1 MTDIAVGGVVADS
14 GEQPQQRVN
23 WARWALITSIG
34 GAIAAAMAALLAA
47 LSPRVDH
54 YVPHLYQLIFEGV
67 AFALAILAPTFC
79 SWQRAIADVQLPRT
93 DGADPKYEHV
103 SGWSAI
109 LLASVVLFIATLVW
123 WASNSNDANR
133 KIHADFGAAVVLLVS
148 IAFILV
154 AAAPSIA
161 RWYRNRL
168 QPVDAD
174 EEDDEVT
181 EKKGFVDSVGLW
193 LSAVDAVLVFAVANA
208 VGANRQNFYLRY
220 AILLA
225 TISACAA
232 LGYYWDAPWSFI
244 PIVWGFVIAFAVSRR
259 WAWIEGDRELAM
271 LNPNLSQRYIRVG
284 FDQDLRDEALVVFLS
299 MFLLVPLALR
309 QAQLLADA
317 HSVPMFSLAH
327 GANVHDLGIW
337 VAFYGTELAKAL
349 PFVDWAEVYHV
360 EGDAPVSA
368 TSALALHAVFLVRVF
383 IDLVFL
389 AALLQ
394 AIASASRDAQQRELF
409 YRKHAIFRL
418 DPFTEPDAFRALVRK
433 GAEGWEKN
441 GNIFS
446 RFPSYDKNRL
456 VELSAHRD
464 DRIRRAAEF
473 LLEDDASITNDPH
486 YRLSRKSAER
496 DVSPEDIQA
505 LVNEIVQSGPKR
517 NAYQLG
523 VARVRLLQGHGMVP
537 VRREILRLITQA
549 QPAER
554 ERRDALIAAM
564 IGERRELTY
573 QSRSIALDAL
583 AADVGTDLTVRS
595 AVQQV
600 ADHDAAKALQNRAKQ
615 ILADHPETA

>member
-1 MTDIAVGGVVADS
+1 MTDIAAGVLAES
-14 GEQPQQRVN
+14 GDLPQQRIN
-23 WARWALITSIG
+23 WARWALVSSICG
-34 GAIAAAMAALLAA
+34 AAAAASAATLAA
-47 LSPRVDH
+47 ISPRVDA
-54 YVPHLYQLIFEGV
+54 YVPHMYQLIFQGV
-67 AFALAILAPTFC
+67 AFAFAVLGPVFC
-79 SWQRAIADVQLPRT
+79 SWQRAIADGQLPRSN
-93 DGADPKYEHV
+93 GAEPKYEHV

-109 LLASVVLFIATLVW
+109 LLGSVVMFIAGLVS
-123 WASNSNDANR
+123 WASHSNDANR

-148 IAFILV
+148 LAFVLV

-161 RWYRNRL
+161 RWYRNR
-168 QPVDAD
+168 QNPAQVDED
-174 EEDDEVT
+174 EEYTSD
-181 EKKGFVDSVGLW
+181 KRSFIDSVGGW
-193 LSAVDAVLVFAVANA
+193 LSALDGVLVFAVANA

-244 PIVWGFVIAFAVSRR
+244 PIAWGFFIAFAVSRR

-317 HSVPMFSLAH
+317 YGVPMFALAR
-327 GANVHDLGIW
+327 GANVHDVGIW
-337 VAFYGTELAKAL
+337 IAFYGTELAKAL

-360 EGDAPVSA
+360 EGDAPVAA

-394 AIASASRDAQQRELF
+394 AISSASRDAQQRELF

-433 GAEGWEKN
+433 GSDGWEKN
-441 GNIFS
+441 GSVFN

-456 VELSAHRD
+456 IELSAHRD
-464 DRIRRAAEF
+464 ERIRRAAEF
-473 LLEDDASITNDPH
+473 LLEDDAALTNDPH
-486 YRLSRKSAER
+486 YRLSRKSADR
-496 DVSPEDIQA
+496 DVTPEDIQA
-505 LVNEIVQSGPKR
+505 LVNEIVQSGPRR

-549 QPAER
+549 QPADR
-554 ERRDALIAAM
+554 ERRDALIAA
-564 IGERRELTY
+564 IFGERRELTY
-573 QSRSIALDAL
+573 PSRSIALDAL
-583 AADVGTDLTVRS
+583 ADDVGKDLTVRS
-595 AVQQV
+595 AIQQV
-600 ADHDAAKALQNRAKQ
+600 ADHDAAKTLQNRAKQ
-615 ILADHPETA
+615 ILAAHPETA